1 MTPDEFAKNKAV
13 ERSGKSRT
21 KARGEAAGRQRRESI
36 PGHAR
41 AGQPLCR
48 PHAGGGRFVRLAAP
62 TGRGQPAPPC
72 RTRGAACTAT
82 IAAFVVLAA
91 SASAEVRITRD
102 TGGNTDDYKRRVDA
116 LRRSG
121 ERVVIDGRCDS
132 ACTLHLT
139 LPRQQF
145 CVTGR
150 AAFTFHALADTQTG
164 LPRLR

>member
-1 MTPDEFAKNKAV
+1 
-13 ERSGKSRT
+13 
-21 KARGEAAGRQRRESI
+21 
-36 PGHAR
+36 
-41 AGQPLCR
+41 
-48 PHAGGGRFVRLAAP
+48 VRLAAP

-82 IAAFVVLAA
+82 IAALVVLAA

-164 LPRLR
+164 LPRLRETQDLFSSYPQAIQSWITQNGGLTHVPVTLNGNAMLRMLPRCP

>member
-1 MTPDEFAKNKAV
+1 V
-13 ERSGKSRT
+13 
-21 KARGEAAGRQRRESI
+21 
-36 PGHAR
+36 
-41 AGQPLCR
+41 
-48 PHAGGGRFVRLAAP
+48 
-62 TGRGQPAPPC
+62 
-72 RTRGAACTAT
+72 ACAAT
-82 IAAFVVLAA
+82 IAALVVLAT

-102 TGGNTDDYKRRVDA
+102 LGGNTDEYTRRVDA

-121 ERVVIDGRCDS
+121 ERVVIDGPCNS

-164 LPRLR
+164 LPRLRETQDLFRAYPQPIQSWINQHGGLTHVPVTLNGNAMLRMLPRCP